1 MKNHFKFFLTSFFF
15 LPLIISAQQN
25 VVVVSRCGGTDT
37 VIIPTIIDNDADG
50 MDDALEQ
57 QLLNFFMP
65 TVIQF
70 DDESCPGPAL
80 NGTGD
85 SNLIVCHIY
94 PLPQQYTSSSSLDS
108 VLTHPSAIVP
118 KKGLSIGMIWYA
130 PLIKVN
136 TALLYGKD
144 CGAAGHTADV
154 EGFNFSLKYIGT
166 DTVAG
171 WMYDTDMQHWMG
183 GTIQTVSHASTLC
196 EHVETLPYKSALMPS
211 GVDTVYASPDKHG
224 NYLTISGCG
233 SSFICNPGCGG
244 IPSKKNVKNINI
256 GEPNASLVSDLG
268 YIYAAYTGND
278 PWGSSNFLS
287 ANSGNAGT
295 IKAKM
300 LLPLTS
306 DFETG
311 SALTSQ
317 IQICDIYS
325 GCFSTGSAGL
335 VYTCPGATFPF
346 YGDTLNVAG
355 TYYHTLTTTYG
366 CDSLIALTLR
376 IDTLPEVSFNFSNG
390 TIPLGSGAILLTG
403 GTPPGGV
410 YSGDGVNGDFFYPDS
425 AGVGT
430 HIISY
435 TYIDSIGCSDWATAA
450 LQVVITGIEEQQAE
464 RAVLF
469 YPNPV
474 RQTLQL
480 LSPKMNEAFSLS
492 FFNTEGALLKK
503 FQLQS
508 NQQTVDVS
516 ALPKGLYAVQI
527 TSANK
532 SLVKKLVIQ

>member
-1 MKNHFKFFLTSFFF
+1 MKNQFKFLLVAFSLLSIT
-15 LPLIISAQQN
+15 ISAQQN

-37 VIIPTIIDNDADG
+37 VTIPSIVDNDADG

-57 QLLNFFMP
+57 QLLNYFMP

-94 PLPQQYTSSSSLDS
+94 PLPQQYSFSSSLDS
-108 VLTHPSAIVP
+108 VLTHPTAIVP
-118 KKGLSIGMIWYA
+118 KKGLAIGMIWYA

-154 EGFNFSLKYIGT
+154 EGFNFSLKYIGA

-196 EHVETLPYKSALMPS
+196 EHVETLPYKSALVPS

-224 NYLTISGCG
+224 NYLSIGACG

-244 IPSKKNVKNINI
+244 IPSKKNVQNINI

-268 YIYAAYTGND
+268 NIYAAYSGND
-278 PWGSSNFLS
+278 PWGNSNFLS

-311 SALTSQ
+311 STLTSQ

-325 GCFSTGSAGL
+325 GCFSAGSAGL
-335 VYTCPGATFPF
+335 VYTCPGASYTF
-346 YGDTLNVAG
+346 YGDTLNTAG

-376 IDTLPEVSFNFSNG
+376 IDTLPTVSFNFSNG
-390 TIPLGSGAILLTG
+390 TIPLGSGAIMLTG
-403 GTPPGGV
+403 GTPTGGV
-410 YSGDGVNGDFFYPDS
+410 YSGNGVNGIFFYPDS

-435 TYIDSIGCSDWATAA
+435 TYTDSLGCSDWATAA
-450 LQVVITGIEEQQAE
+450 LQVVITGIEAQGAE
-464 RAVLF
+464 HAVLF

-474 RQTLQL
+474 RQILQL
-480 LSPKMNEAFSLS
+480 LSPKMNEAFTLS
-492 FFNTEGALLKK
+492 FFNVEGSLLKK
-503 FQLQS
+503 VQLQN

-527 TSANK
+527 TSPNK

>member
-1 MKNHFKFFLTSFFF
+1 MKSNFKFLLAIIFL
-15 LPLIISAQQN
+15 LPFTISAQQN

-37 VIIPTIIDNDADG
+37 VSIPNIVDNDADG
-50 MDDALEQ
+50 MDDVLEQ
-57 QLLNFFMP
+57 QLLNYFMP
-65 TVIQF
+65 TIIQF

-85 SNLIVCHIY
+85 SNLIVSHIY
-94 PLPQQYTSSSSLDS
+94 PLPQQYSFSNSLDS
-108 VLTHPSAIVP
+108 VLIHPLAIVP

-171 WMYDTDMQHWMG
+171 WMYDTNMQHWMG

-196 EHVETLPYKSALMPS
+196 EHVETLPYKSALVPS

-224 NYLTISGCG
+224 NYLTIGGCG

-268 YIYAAYTGND
+268 NIYGAYSGND
-278 PWGSSNFLS
+278 PWGNSNFLS

-311 SALTSQ
+311 NTLTSQ

-335 VYTCPGATFPF
+335 VYTCPGASYIF
-346 YGDTLNVAG
+346 YGDTLDASG
-355 TYYHTLTTTYG
+355 TYYHTLTTSYG
-366 CDSLIALTLR
+366 CDSVLALTLR
-376 IDTLPEVSFNFSNG
+376 IDTMPDVNFYFSNG
-390 TIPLGSGAILLTG
+390 TIPLGSGALLLTG
-403 GTPPGGV
+403 GTPAGGI
-410 YSGDGVNGDFFYPDS
+410 YSGNGVSGNFFYPDS

-430 HIISY
+430 HIVSY
-435 TYIDSIGCSDWATAA
+435 TYTDSIGCSDWATAA
-450 LQVVITGIEEQQAE
+450 LQVVITGIEEQLKQH
-464 RAVLF
+464 AVLF

-474 RQTLQL
+474 SQTLQL
-480 LSPKMNEAFSLS
+480 LSPKMNETFTLS
-492 FFNTEGALLKK
+492 FFNAEGALLKRV
-503 FQLQS
+503 QLQN